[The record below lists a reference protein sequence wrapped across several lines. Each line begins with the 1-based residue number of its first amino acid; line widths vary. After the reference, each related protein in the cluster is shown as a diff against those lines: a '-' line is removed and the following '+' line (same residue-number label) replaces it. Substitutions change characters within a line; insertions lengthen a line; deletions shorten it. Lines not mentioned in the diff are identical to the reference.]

1 MNCRKFEE
9 QISEYLDGL
18 LVKYEAS
25 RFAAH
30 SLQCRACRSLMDD
43 IKGALYDAKE
53 LIEVS
58 DDLENVLLSVQDKY
72 APLSCAAF
80 ETLIT
85 EFLDGFVPALTYHRF
100 ESHANDCTEC
110 SSLLTEVVYAV
121 AACHSVHTYEE
132 MDVPDALAEKLV
144 RLMPVRVASLK
155 KRVADQ
161 TAAFVSSLMPR
172 ATQSKTW
179 SFATASS
186 LAIAMF
192 ALLLFGFSDD
202 GTVSGI
208 VRQAQVKMSSFYSHS
223 TDIYAQKEE
232 VIAELHK
239 VRSNLGDVWTTLGG
253 ETEGESAAKSQDGM
267 NKK

>member
-1 MNCRKFEE
+1 MDCRKFEE

-18 LVKYEAS
+18 LVKSEAS

-30 SLQCRACRSLMDD
+30 ALQCRACRSLMDD

-53 LIEVS
+53 PIEVS
-58 DDLENVLLSVQDKY
+58 DALEGILLSVQDKY

-80 ETLIT
+80 EALIT

-100 ESHANDCTEC
+100 EAHANECCEC
-110 SSLLTEVVYAV
+110 SNMLTEVVYAV

-132 MDVPDALAEKLV
+132 LEVSQALEDRLKA
-144 RLMPVRVASLK
+144 LMPAPVESFGRRIAG
-155 KRVADQ
+155 Q
-161 TAAFVSSLMPR
+161 IAAYVSSLLPR
-172 ATQSKTW
+172 ATQSRTW

-186 LAIAMF
+186 LGVAMF

-208 VRQAQVKMSSFYSHS
+208 FRAAQVKIGAVYSHS

-239 VRSNLGDVWTTLGG
+239 VRSNLGDVWNTLGG
-253 ETEGESAAKSQDGM
+253 ESEAESAKKVKSEP
-267 NKK
+267 

>member
-1 MNCRKFEE
+1 MDCRKFEE

-18 LVKYEAS
+18 LAKSEAS

-30 SLQCRACRSLMDD
+30 ALQCRACRSLMDD

-53 LIEVS
+53 SIEVT
-58 DDLENVLLSVQDKY
+58 DALENILLSVQDRY

-80 ETLIT
+80 EALIT

-100 ESHANDCTEC
+100 EAHANECCGC

-132 MDVPDALAEKLV
+132 LEVPQALEA
-144 RLMPVRVASLK
+144 RLTAVMPEPENSFGRRLAT
-155 KRVADQ
+155 RI
-161 TAAFVSSLMPR
+161 AAFVGSLLPQ
-172 ATQSKTW
+172 ATQSRTW
-179 SFATASS
+179 SFATASG
-186 LAIAMF
+186 LGVAMF

-202 GTVSGI
+202 RTISGI
-208 VRQAQVKMSSFYSHS
+208 FRQAEVQLSAFYSHG
-223 TDIYAQKEE
+223 TDIYAQKDE

-239 VRSNLGDVWTTLGG
+239 VRSNLGDVWNTLGG
-253 ETEGESAAKSQDGM
+253 ETEAESA
-267 NKK
+267 KK

>member
-1 MNCRKFEE
+1 MDCRKFEE

-18 LVKYEAS
+18 LPKNEVS

-53 LIEVS
+53 PIEAS
-58 DDLENVLLSVQDKY
+58 HNLEDVLLSVQDKY

-80 ETLIT
+80 EALIT

-100 ESHANDCTEC
+100 ESHANEC
-110 SSLLTEVVYAV
+110 SECSNLLTEVVYAV

-132 MDVPDALAEKLV
+132 VEVPDTLQAQLTA
-144 RLMPVRVASLK
+144 LMPEHVESFGKRAARQIVAFMSLLL
-155 KRVADQ
+155 
-161 TAAFVSSLMPR
+161 SR
-172 ATQSKTW
+172 ATQSRRW
-179 SFATASS
+179 SFATTSG
-186 LAIAMF
+186 LAFALF

-208 VRQAQVKMSSFYSHS
+208 LRQTQVKIGSFYSHS
-223 TDIYAQKEE
+223 TDLYAQKEE

-239 VRSNLGDVWTTLGG
+239 VRSDLGDVWNTLGG
-253 ETEGESAAKSQDGM
+253 ETEAESA
-267 NKK
+267 KK